1 MMPTTLSNPIGIP
14 ASGLLLE
21 NYWSKIKKTD
31 QKSRGDRASRNQVR
45 LVLLVWLE
53 HGIGNFSLPLSIET
67 SIFKYIGDCP
77 ITFGAPLRTGWCV
90 QFVQFE
96 PGFLYSAHKI
106 DGLAEQHRL
115 SKPGTVTW
123 GCTAAEMFCTHA
135 PNIIFDQPE
144 EILVLFNGS

>member
-96 PGFLYSAHKI
+96 PGFLCPTNKSIAWPNSI
-106 DGLAEQHRL
+106 ALALFKAMDYCRISFSL
-115 SKPGTVTW
+115 SRPNGQAEAYPTCKPLHN
-123 GCTAAEMFCTHA
+123 C
-135 PNIIFDQPE
+135 
-144 EILVLFNGS
+144 